1 MSIAGDAMMLQG
13 CAEFIGKPLPIGD
26 MLGIIRVAHRR
37 CPMPNDVAIAA
48 AFEIETRDLQYRS
61 TADGPLLARL
71 YQPQGDGPFPALVEV
86 HGGAWAAGDR
96 LNNAPLDIA
105 LAKSGIVVLAI
116 DFRMPPKHR
125 YPASIA
131 DIHYATRWLK
141 AHAADFGSR
150 ANLVAGLG
158 TSSGAH
164 QLLLS
169 ALKPHDPRYATLP
182 LDDAPEADASLPYL
196 VLCWP
201 IADPLARYRM
211 VKEKGRTPL
220 IQSHEAYWNSEAEM
234 GEGNPQRIVEAG
246 EAEGL
251 PPAILL
257 QGTGDDNVTP
267 DMADRFTAAWRAK
280 GGAIELH
287 KFEGQPH
294 TFVMRDPGAG
304 ASLLACELARDFVL
318 KQAGIRQG

>member
-1 MSIAGDAMMLQG
+1 
-13 CAEFIGKPLPIGD
+13 
-26 MLGIIRVAHRR
+26 
-37 CPMPNDVAIAA
+37 MPNDVAITATHEV
-48 AFEIETRDLQYRS
+48 EIRDLEYRR
-61 TADGPLLARL
+61 AEDGPLLARL
-71 YQPQGDGPFPALVEV
+71 YKPMGNGPFPALIEV
-86 HGGAWAAGDR
+86 HGGAWASGDR
-96 LNNAPLDIA
+96 FNNAPLDEA

-125 YPASIA
+125 YPVSIA

-141 AHAADFGSR
+141 AHAQEFGSR
-150 ANLVAGLG
+150 ADLVGGLG

-169 ALKPHDPRYATLP
+169 ALKPSDPRYAALP
-182 LDDAPEADASLPYL
+182 LQEAPGLDASLPYL

-201 IADPLARYRM
+201 ISDPLARYRM

-220 IQSHEAYWNSEAEM
+220 IQSHDAYWNSEAEM
-234 GEGNPQRIVEAG
+234 AQGNPQRIVEAG
-246 EAEGL
+246 EAASL

-267 DMADRFTAAWRAK
+267 DMADRFTAAWRAR

-287 KFEGQPH
+287 KFDGQPH
-294 TFVMRDPGAG
+294 TFVMRDPTSA

-318 KQAGIRQG
+318 KQAKV

>member
-1 MSIAGDAMMLQG
+1 
-13 CAEFIGKPLPIGD
+13 
-26 MLGIIRVAHRR
+26 
-37 CPMPNDVAIAA
+37 MPDDVAITVTH
-48 AFEIETRDLQYRS
+48 EIETRDLEYRR
-61 TADGPLLARL
+61 AEDGPLLARL
-71 YQPQGDGPFPALVEV
+71 YQPKGTGPFPALIEV
-86 HGGAWAAGDR
+86 HGGAWAGGDR
-96 LNNAPLDIA
+96 LNNAPLDEA

-116 DFRMPPKHR
+116 DFRMPPQHR

-141 AHAADFGSR
+141 AHAIEFSSR
-150 ANLVAGLG
+150 ADLVGGLG

-169 ALKPHDPRYATLP
+169 ALKPSDPRYAELP
-182 LDDAPEADASLPYL
+182 LAGAPGIDAGLPYL

-201 IADPLARYRM
+201 ISDPLARYRM

-220 IQSHEAYWNSEAEM
+220 IQSHDAYWASEAEM
-234 GEGNPQRIVEAG
+234 AEGNPLRIVEAG
-246 EAEGL
+246 EAASL

-267 DMADRFTAAWRAK
+267 DMADRFTTAWRAK

-287 KFEGQPH
+287 KFESQPH
-294 TFVMRDPGAG
+294 TFVMRDPTSD
-304 ASLLACELARDFVL
+304 ASLRACELARDFVL
-318 KQAGIRQG
+318 RQAKA

>member
-1 MSIAGDAMMLQG
+1 
-13 CAEFIGKPLPIGD
+13 
-26 MLGIIRVAHRR
+26 
-37 CPMPNDVAIAA
+37 MPNDVAIAA
-48 AFEIETRDLQYRS
+48 THEIEVRDVEYRRGG
-61 TADGPLLARL
+61 DGPLLARL
-71 YQPQGDGPFPALVEV
+71 YQPKGSGAFPALVDV
-86 HGGAWAAGDR
+86 HGGAWASGDR
-96 LNNAPLDIA
+96 LNNGPLDEA

-141 AHAADFGSR
+141 AHAGEFGSR
-150 ANLVAGLG
+150 RDLVAGLG

-169 ALKPHDPRYATLP
+169 ALKPGDSRYAALP
-182 LDDAPEADASLPYL
+182 LAEAPGEDASLPYL

-211 VKEKGRTPL
+211 VKEKGNTRL
-220 IQSHEAYWNSEAEM
+220 VESHDAYWSSEAEM
-234 GEGNPQRIVEAG
+234 AEGNPQRIIEAG
-246 EAEGL
+246 EAKTL

-267 DMADRFTAAWRAK
+267 DMADKFAAAWRTK
-280 GGAIELH
+280 GGQIDVH
-287 KFEGQPH
+287 KFDGQPH
-294 TFVMRDPGAG
+294 TFVMRDPTGDA
-304 ASLLACELARDFVL
+304 ARRATELARDFVL
-318 KQAGIRQG
+318 AQARR

>member
-1 MSIAGDAMMLQG
+1 
-13 CAEFIGKPLPIGD
+13 
-26 MLGIIRVAHRR
+26 
-37 CPMPNDVAIAA
+37 MPNDIAIAA
-48 AFEIETRDLQYRS
+48 THEFETRDLEYRR
-61 TADGPLLARL
+61 AEDGPLLARL
-71 YQPQGDGPFPALVEV
+71 YQPKGKGPFPALVEV
-86 HGGAWAAGDR
+86 HGGAWAAGNR
-96 LNNAPLDIA
+96 LNNAPLDEA

-141 AHAADFGSR
+141 EHAAEFGSR
-150 ANLVAGLG
+150 GDLVAGLA

-169 ALKPHDPRYATLP
+169 ALKPEDPRYAALR
-182 LDDAPEADASLPYL
+182 LAEAPEEDASLPYL

-201 IADPLARYRM
+201 ISDPLARYRM

-220 IQSHEAYWNSEAEM
+220 IQSHDAYWNSEAEM
-234 GEGNPQRIVEAG
+234 GEGNPLRIVEAG
-246 EAEGL
+246 EAASL

-267 DMADRFTAAWRAK
+267 DMADRFAAAWHAK
-280 GGAIELH
+280 GGALELH
-287 KFEGQPH
+287 KFPGQAH
-294 TFVMRDPGAG
+294 TFVMRDPTSAD
-304 ASLLACELARDFVL
+304 SLRACELARDFVM
-318 KQAGIRQG
+318 KQAKV

>member
-1 MSIAGDAMMLQG
+1 
-13 CAEFIGKPLPIGD
+13 
-26 MLGIIRVAHRR
+26 
-37 CPMPNDVAIAA
+37 MPNDVAIAA
-48 AFEIETRDLQYRS
+48 THEIETRDLEYRQ
-61 TADGPLLARL
+61 TEDGPLFARL
-71 YQPQGDGPFPALVEV
+71 YKPKGNGPFPALLEV
-86 HGGAWAAGDR
+86 HGGAWASGDR
-96 LNNAPLDIA
+96 LNNAPLDEA

-141 AHAADFGSR
+141 AHAKEFGSR
-150 ANLVAGLG
+150 ADLVAGLA

-169 ALKPHDPRYATLP
+169 ALKPKDPRYAALP
-182 LDDAPEADASLPYL
+182 LAEAAQEDASLPYL

-201 IADPLARYRM
+201 ISDPLARYRM

-220 IQSHEAYWNSEAEM
+220 IQSHDAYFASEDEM
-234 GEGNPQRIVEAG
+234 AEGNPQRVVEAG
-246 EAEGL
+246 EAASL

-267 DMADRFTAAWRAK
+267 DMADKFTAAWRAK

-287 KFEGQPH
+287 KFAGQPH
-294 TFVMRDPGAG
+294 TFVMRDPTSAD
-304 ASLLACELARDFVL
+304 SLRACELARDFVL
-318 KQAGIRQG
+318 KMAKA